1 MVAQQHNDERY
12 EELGLVPSIL
22 MVLVG
27 LVIAI
32 TPALVQLGL
41 LATS

>member
-1 MVAQQHNDERY
+1 MTAIHHNDERY

-22 MVLVG
+22 MVVVG

-32 TPALVQLGL
+32 TPALVQIGL
-41 LATS
+41 LTAG

>member
-1 MVAQQHNDERY
+1 MAAIHNDERY
-12 EELGLVPSIL
+12 EELGLAPSIA

-32 TPALVQLGL
+32 LPALIQLGL
-41 LATS
+41 LLSN

>member
-1 MVAQQHNDERY
+1 MTAIHDDERY
-12 EELGLVPSIL
+12 EELGLVPSIA

-32 TPALVQLGL
+32 IPALVQLGL
-41 LATS
+41 LFAN

>member
-1 MVAQQHNDERY
+1 MAATHNDERY
-12 EELGLVPSIL
+12 EELGLIPSIA

-32 TPALVQLGL
+32 VPALVQLGL
-41 LATS
+41 LLGN